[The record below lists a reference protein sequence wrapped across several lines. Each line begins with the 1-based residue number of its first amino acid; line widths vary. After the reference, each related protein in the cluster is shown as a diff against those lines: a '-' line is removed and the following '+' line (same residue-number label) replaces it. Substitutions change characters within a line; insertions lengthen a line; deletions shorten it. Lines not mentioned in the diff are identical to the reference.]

1 MLAALCTNVP
11 NTSAAIALEVHTTP
25 PSPAPNIGC
34 TVTNPVIHKPIAA
47 LAARRRTCPQT
58 AQALILVL
66 RSLHRFFF
74 EEQPWGRRVSQHPQS
89 AHPLGLSAFAISFQ
103 DGRRSSTVVIR
114 LPLWTSWRMTCPR
127 RLLRG
132 PASGDGRLAAGF
144 EFLVGE
150 GTLWTWR
157 RQVLASPT

>member
-11 NTSAAIALEVHTTP
+11 NNSAAIALEVHTTP
-25 PSPAPNIGC
+25 PSPAANIGC
-34 TVTNPVIHKPIAA
+34 TVTSPVIHKPIAA
-47 LAARRRTCPQT
+47 LAAPGRSCPQI

-74 EEQPWGRRVSQHPQS
+74 EEQPWGRRVSQHPRS
-89 AHPLGLSAFAISFQ
+89 ARPLGLSAFAISFQ
-103 DGRRSSTVVIR
+103 DGLRSSTVVIR
-114 LPLWTSWRMTCPR
+114 LPLWTSWRVTCHR
-127 RLLRG
+127 RSWRG

-150 GTLWTWR
+150 GTLWTRR